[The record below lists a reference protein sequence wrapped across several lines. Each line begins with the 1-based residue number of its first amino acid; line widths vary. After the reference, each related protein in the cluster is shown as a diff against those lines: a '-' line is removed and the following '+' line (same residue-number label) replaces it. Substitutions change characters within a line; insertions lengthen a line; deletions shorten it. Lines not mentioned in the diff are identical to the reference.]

1 MAQQCLFFGYIYKR
15 IEIITPMRYLYMCI
29 KAQLTRVKRLKQPK
43 CPPTKESI
51 NKMSYT
57 PVMEYYSHLKGN
69 SNKCH
74 NMKEPLA
81 K

>member
-1 MAQQCLFFGYIYKR
+1 
-15 IEIITPMRYLYMCI
+15 MCI

-74 NMKEPLA
+74 NTKEPFA